1 VFQFRPWRHTIAVEF
16 CLVVVLEAPGFHMFR
31 LETGNFMPFLVML
44 QAALCDQ
51 VLPRRQAQQAA
62 HSKFRL

>member
-1 VFQFRPWRHTIAVEF
+1 MR
-16 CLVVVLEAPGFHMFR
+16 LD

-62 HSKFRL
+62 HSKFRLQETFRRPLSSDPAYLWFVIAKACFR